1 MNKIYLIG
9 NGYVCDFITD
19 KYRCDYEFVG
29 VCRSEKNNC
38 KHNYS
43 IDISICTDELDIVFR
58 DKGDVVYLA
67 APQAS
72 GVEDH
77 TLKNFLSSVD
87 KSKINR
93 LVYISTSGVYGDKKD
108 QLVDEKSKLAPMTDR
123 AKRRVHAEN
132 QIIDSKIDYTILR
145 VPGIYGPGRL
155 PMKRVDSNLPLI
167 RQDICKHTN
176 LINAKDLAKIIIQ
189 CLTHRETMNIIM
201 NVSDGTPIK
210 TTEYY
215 LHIYDVL
222 KLNYPKFIDYE
233 EANELYDAKRKSFI
247 NESRILDVS
256 LMNRI
261 FPGIIEFK
269 DIKEGIKDCL
279 N

>member
-1 MNKIYLIG
+1 MNRIYLIG
-9 NGYVCDFITD
+9 NGYVCDFITE
-19 KYRCDYEFVG
+19 KYSCDYEFVG

-43 IDISICTDELDIVFR
+43 IDISTCTHELNIVFR

-77 TLKNFLSSVD
+77 TLRNFLSSVD

-108 QLVDEKSKLAPMTDR
+108 QLVDEKSKLEPITDR
-123 AKRRVHAEN
+123 AKRRVNAEE
-132 QIIDSKIDYTILR
+132 QIINSGIDYTILR
-145 VPGIYGPGRL
+145 VPGIYGRGRL

-167 RQDICKHTN
+167 REDICKHTN

-189 CLTHRETMNIIM
+189 CFTQRETMNIVM

-210 TTEYY
+210 TTKYY
-215 LHIYDVL
+215 LHIYDAL
-222 KLNYPKFIDYE
+222 KLNYPKFIDYK
-233 EANELYDAKRKSFI
+233 EANELYDDKRRSFI

-256 LMNRI
+256 LMDSI
-261 FPGIIEFK
+261 FPDIIDFK
-269 DIKEGIKDCL
+269 DIREGIKDCL